1 MESCMCRKTKKKPM
15 GMKSARFWK
24 EIKCQAG
31 VYGDFNSTCSTLF
44 PGKNYLKQ
52 IWQNVKIC

>member
-1 MESCMCRKTKKKPM
+1 M

-31 VYGDFNSTCSTLF
+31 VHGGFNSTCSTLF
-44 PGKNYLKQ
+44 LGKNYLKQ